1 VKLAMMVAM
10 FGVAAS
16 LGDAAN
22 PAAYFRSL
30 EAPPEAM
37 FMGASLLSLAAL
49 LRSRGARH
57 AK

>member
-1 VKLAMMVAM
+1 MKLAMMVTM
-10 FGVAAS
+10 FGVMAS

-22 PAAYFRSL
+22 PAAYFQSL

-49 LRSRGARH
+49 IRSRGARQT
-57 AK
+57 K